1 MSHVLI
7 VEDDLAVQEA
17 YKIKLTQQKVPVEL
31 IGDGKAALDYINK
44 ADSPLPG
51 VVVLDLMLPGVS
63 GFDLLTAIKKAERWS
78 GIPVIVLSN
87 LAQENDMKK
96 VLELGAKE
104 YLVKADTTIDAVF
117 QKIKSY
123 LALAPSV
130 GATP

>member
-1 MSHVLI
+1 MNHVLI

-17 YKIKLTQQKVPVEL
+17 YKIKLTQQNVPVEL
-31 IGDGKAALDYINK
+31 IGDGRAALDYIQK
-44 ADSPLPG
+44 PDSPLPS

-63 GFDLLTAIKKAERWS
+63 GFDLLTAMKKTARWS
-78 GIPVIVLSN
+78 DVPVIVLSN

-104 YLVKADTTIDAVF
+104 YLVKADITIDAVF

-123 LALAPSV
+123 LALTPPA
-130 GATP
+130 GAAS